1 MVTRLTKERKMGQ
14 KGAKLTQE
22 ATEAS
27 EKLVQKLAGLGNVSY
42 RKMFGGYGIF
52 ESEAMFA
59 LITSKGI
66 IHFKVDP
73 SNRKRFE
80 DAGADQHSKM
90 PYFEVP
96 PSVLKDEQK
105 LLEWAKDS
113 INIARASKAK
123 K

>member
-1 MVTRLTKERKMGQ
+1 VGR

-22 ATEAS
+22 ATKVS
-27 EKLVQKLAGLGNVSY
+27 EGLVDTLSDLGKVYS

-59 LITSKGI
+59 LITSEGI
-66 IHFKVDP
+66 IHFKVDQ

-80 DAGADQHSKM
+80 DAGAEKYGKM

-96 PSVLKDEQK
+96 QDVLKNEQK
-105 LLEWAKDS
+105 LHKWARDS
-113 INIARASKAK
+113 IDIAHISKAK